1 MNPLESFELA
11 IKNIIASKLRAL
23 LTMLGI
29 IIGVTAVILIVGLG
43 NGVKVY
49 MTDQFS
55 SLGVNTL
62 TVSVTGRGATS
73 SRRLTVDNM
82 YDLVAKNQ
90 DTLDKVS
97 PVVRMTGP
105 VKIGNETITT
115 TSVTGVSEE
124 YFDIAQYT
132 VASGRGLE
140 YSDIAGREF
149 VCVIGNYIAK
159 EWFGGDALGQTV
171 KVGGSYLTVVGV
183 MGEEAESESS
193 STDDAIFVPYSTAI
207 RLSSTGTVSSYTVTI
222 RDVDKASESKIAV
235 QTALYEIFQN
245 ERYYSVRSM
254 GEMLNTM
261 TTMINI
267 IVMVLSIIAGISLVV
282 GGIGI
287 MNIMLVSV
295 TERTKEI
302 GIRKALGAKERYI
315 LTQFVIEAATTSA
328 IAGLIGI
335 GLGYGLS
342 AIATTIIQPMLG
354 AELAVSPTFSSAL
367 MAFSIS
373 AAIGIIFGFLPAR
386 KAAALNPIDAL
397 RNE

>member
-11 IKNIIASKLRAL
+11 IKNILASKLRAL

-49 MTDQFS
+49 MTEQFS

-62 TVSVTGRGATS
+62 TVTVTGRGATS

-82 YDLVAKNQ
+82 YDIVAKNQ
-90 DTLDKVS
+90 DCLDKVS
-97 PVVRMTGP
+97 PIVRMTGP
-105 VKIGNETITT
+105 VKIGNETSST
-115 TSVTGVSEE
+115 TSVSGVSED
-124 YFDIAQYT
+124 YFDIVQYS
-132 VASGRGLE
+132 VVSGRGIE
-140 YSDIAGREF
+140 YSDIAMRDY
-149 VCVIGNYIAK
+149 VCVVGSYIAK
-159 EWFGGDALGQTV
+159 EWFSGNALGQTI
-171 KVGGSYLTVVGV
+171 KVGGSYLTVIGV
-183 MGEEAESESS
+183 LGEEAESESG
-193 STDDAIFVPYSTAI
+193 STDDSIFVPYSTAI
-207 RLSSTGTVSSYTVTI
+207 RLSSTGTVANYTVTI
-222 RDVDKASESKIAV
+222 RDVAKASESKQVV

-261 TTMINI
+261 TSMINI
-267 IVMVLSIIAGISLVV
+267 IVTVLSIIAGISLVV

-328 IAGLIGI
+328 IAGIIGI

-342 AIATTIIQPMLG
+342 AIATKIIQPMLG
-354 AELAVSPTFSSAL
+354 AKLTVAPTFGSAL

>member
-73 SRRLTVDNM
+73 SRRLTVDDM
-82 YDLVAKNQ
+82 YEIVEKNQ

-97 PVVRMTGP
+97 PVVRMSGP
-105 VKIGNETITT
+105 VKIGNETVST
-115 TSVTGVSEE
+115 TSVTGVSED
-124 YFDIAQYT
+124 YFDITQYT

-140 YSDIAGREF
+140 YADIASREF
-149 VCVIGNYIAK
+149 VCVVGSYISK
-159 EWFGGDALGQTV
+159 EWFSGNALGQTI

-183 MGEEAESESS
+183 MDEEAESESS
-193 STDDAIFVPYSTAI
+193 STDDSIFVPYSTAI
-207 RLSSTGTVSSYTVTI
+207 RLSSTGTVSSYTITI
-222 RDVDKASESKIAV
+222 RDVNDATPSKLAV

-245 ERYYSVRSM
+245 DRYYRVMSM

-261 TTMINI
+261 TSMINI
-267 IVMVLSIIAGISLVV
+267 IVVVLSIIAGISLVV

-302 GIRKALGAKERYI
+302 GIRKALGAKERFI

-354 AELAVSPTFSSAL
+354 EDLTVSPTFGSAL